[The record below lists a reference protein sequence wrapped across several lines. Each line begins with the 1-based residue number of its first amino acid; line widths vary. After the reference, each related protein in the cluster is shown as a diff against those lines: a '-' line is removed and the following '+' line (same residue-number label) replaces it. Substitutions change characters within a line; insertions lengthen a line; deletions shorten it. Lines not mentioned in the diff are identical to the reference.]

1 MKIILIFDFDG
12 VLYTSINEPLLSS
25 IEALGL
31 KSPTIIDKRKYLSK
45 KGVIASIKDLYE
57 FIKEIRNIDT
67 DLETFKKKLF
77 AYRKKVSTS
86 MKYQNNFSKTPI
98 LLLLKLLKNRIK
110 CFIVTSRDISTV
122 KELLKKDDILN
133 CDIYSSSELNSSKKE
148 IINKLLKENSFGIF
162 VDDMKKNLTLINKN
176 NTQPIHKINHKNKLI
191 NVLFSYQCSFKILIA
206 IISFYLRKI
215 KIGNN
220 IFREYL

>member
-67 DLETFKKKLF
+67 DLETFKKNYLHTE
-77 AYRKKVSTS
+77 KKF
-86 MKYQNNFSKTPI
+86 Q
-98 LLLLKLLKNRIK
+98 L
-110 CFIVTSRDISTV
+110 
-122 KELLKKDDILN
+122 
-133 CDIYSSSELNSSKKE
+133 
-148 IINKLLKENSFGIF
+148 
-162 VDDMKKNLTLINKN
+162 
-176 NTQPIHKINHKNKLI
+176 Q
-191 NVLFSYQCSFKILIA
+191 
-206 IISFYLRKI
+206 
-215 KIGNN
+215 
-220 IFREYL
+220 